1 MIYRSVELA
10 PQLRREYDM
19 MCNYNLI
26 EHDYDTS
33 LHILSHPVTC
43 NSVTYNI
50 TYNTD
55 LWNGDHHVMSL
66 LLRYLLLF

>member
-55 LWNGDHHVMSL
+55 L
-66 LLRYLLLF
+66 